1 MSINAAPPPL
11 VFVTGASS
19 GIGQALAARFA
30 REGWRLALLAR
41 RTDLIDAWVR
51 DQGLDPQRV
60 CVLGADVADP
70 DAMCSAAQVCLERMG
85 LPDVVIA
92 NAGISVGMDTAERAD
107 LDVLRDTLAVNTI
120 GLAATFHP
128 FLAAMR
134 QRGSGTL
141 VGMASVAAVRGMP
154 GHGAYC
160 ASKAAAVA
168 YCESLR
174 GECRP
179 HGVRVVT
186 LLPGY
191 VATPLT
197 ARNRYPMPFLLN
209 ADTFAERAWHAIQ
222 AGSSRRVIPWQM
234 AVVAPL
240 LRLLPNPL
248 FDRLFAGRGRKQRR
262 GER

>member
-1 MSINAAPPPL
+1 MSTAAAQPPL
-11 VFVTGASS
+11 VFITGASS
-19 GIGQALAARFA
+19 GIGRALAARYA
-30 REGWRLALLAR
+30 RAGWRLALLAR
-41 RTDLIDAWVR
+41 RTDLIDAWVHA
-51 DQGLDPQRV
+51 QGLDPQRV
-60 CVLGADVADP
+60 CVLGADVSDP
-70 DAMCSAAQVCLERMG
+70 DAMCAAARMCLDRMG

-107 LDVLRDTLAVNTI
+107 LDVLRDTLAVNNI

-134 QRGSGTL
+134 QRRRGTL
-141 VGMASVAAVRGMP
+141 VGIASVAAVRGVP

-160 ASKAAAVA
+160 ASKAAVVA

-197 ARNRYPMPFLLN
+197 ARNRYPMPFLLD

-234 AVVAPL
+234 AFIA
-240 LRLLPNPL
+240 RLLQVLPDGV
-248 FDRLFAGRGRKQRR
+248 FDRLFAGRSRKQRR